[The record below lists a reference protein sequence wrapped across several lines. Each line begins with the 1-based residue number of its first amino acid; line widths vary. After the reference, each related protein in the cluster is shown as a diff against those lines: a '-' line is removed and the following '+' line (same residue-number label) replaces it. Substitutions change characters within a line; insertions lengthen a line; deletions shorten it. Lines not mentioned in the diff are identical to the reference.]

1 MAERKATRLSKAA
14 REFNVGISTIV
25 DFLEKQGFEIDSN
38 PNTKMQPELYDLL
51 LEEYSTDLNVK
62 KESEKLTLRNMRERQ
77 ESISLEDV
85 PSDTEQEEGEELL
98 ITDKT
103 AGAAEPVVTKK
114 EEEPDQES
122 KAESQKPKA
131 DSQKSKAEP
140 QLSGSVVD
148 KAGQPQEA
156 REEAPEEEKEKE
168 EEPAAAKPEA
178 EQAVEEKG
186 EESGPR
192 VLGKIDLDSLNQKT
206 RPGKKQ
212 KESKA
217 ESRKAKEAKDAA
229 EAKKEEAAE
238 KKAKKPEAAKPKVGS
253 RESEV
258 EEAHATT
265 KPGKTGD
272 QEPKEEKPKAAE
284 KKVDETAAGPEK
296 SEEKLTETE
305 AKKKL
310 DEEQNLIPTR
320 VEKLSGPTVVGKIDL
335 PERKKKKP
343 VASSKDNDLHTEHRK
358 KRKRIRKEAGPVDIE
373 SQDRGGKKDRGKKRK
388 RASRPEVNEEDV
400 QKQIKDTLAKLT
412 SKGAKSKTS
421 KYRREKRD
429 AVHARLIEET
439 EQQEQQKNVLKVT
452 EFVSVNELAS
462 MMSVPATEVIQ
473 TCMNLGLFVSINQR
487 LDAETMALVADEFD
501 YKVEFVSVD
510 LIESIRE
517 EEDDPEALKP
527 RPPIVTV
534 MGHVDHGKTKLLD
547 VVRNANVVAGEAGGI
562 TQHIGAYGVK
572 LDDGRRITFLDTPG
586 HEAFTAMR
594 ARGAQITDVAIIVV
608 AADDGVKPQTVE
620 AINHAAAAGV
630 PIVFAINKIDLPAA
644 NPEKIK
650 EELANMNYMVED
662 WGGKYQSQEISA
674 KGNVNIEEL
683 LEKVLLEA
691 ELLELKANP
700 EKPARGTIIESTLD
714 RGRGNVATILV
725 ESGTL
730 KIGDVVLAG
739 HYYGHVK
746 AMFNERGKKI
756 KEGGPATPALI
767 LGLNGAPQAG
777 ESFNVMETDKE
788 AKDIANKR
796 EQLQREQELRT
807 TKHITLDE
815 IGRRIAIGNFQELNV
830 IVKGD
835 VDGSI
840 EALSDSLIKLGTE
853 EIQVNIKHK
862 AVGQIS
868 ESDILLAAA
877 SNAIVIGFQVRPS
890 LSARKL
896 AEKEQIDI
904 RLYSII
910 YDAIE
915 ELKAAME
922 GMLTPEIKEDII
934 GTLEVLDVFKI
945 TKVGTIAGCMVR
957 EGKIRRTSKVRLIRD
972 GIVIYSGELGS
983 LKRFKDDA
991 REVVSGLECGL
1002 NIENFNDIKVGD
1014 MVEAYEE
1021 TEMERTL

>member
-14 REFNVGISTIV
+14 REFNVGISTIIE
-25 DFLEKQGFEIDSN
+25 FLGKKGHEIDSS
-38 PNTKMQPELYDLL
+38 PNSKLDPDLYDLL
-51 LEEYSTDLNVK
+51 EEEYSLDLNVK
-62 KESEKLTLRNMRERQ
+62 KESEKLTLKNLRERQ
-77 ESISLEDV
+77 ESLTLEDV
-85 PSDTEQEEGEELL
+85 KETAEQEEGEELI
-98 ITDKT
+98 ITDHTGT
-103 AGAAEPVVTKK
+103 ADTAAPVAEKEVPKAKEEPV
-114 EEEPDQES
+114 
-122 KAESQKPKA
+122 A
-131 DSQKSKAEP
+131 
-140 QLSGSVVD
+140 
-148 KAGQPQEA
+148 
-156 REEAPEEEKEKE
+156 EKEKPAAKEKKTKTKAEKSKEAE
-168 EEPAAAKPEA
+168 EEVAEVVAPE
-178 EQAVEEKG
+178 G
-186 EESGPR
+186 GPR
-192 VLGKIDLDSLNQKT
+192 VVGKIDLDSMNQKT
-206 RPGKKQ
+206 RPSKK
-212 KESKA
+212 SKA
-217 ESRKAKEAKDAA
+217 KAKEED
-229 EAKKEEAAE
+229 KKEEE
-238 KKAKKPEAAKPKVGS
+238 LKEADS
-253 RESEV
+253 QESTEV
-258 EEAHATT
+258 EEKLPET
-265 KPGKTGD
+265 KAETGD
-272 QEPKEEKPKAAE
+272 QD
-284 KKVDETAAGPEK
+284 V
-296 SEEKLTETE
+296 SETETE
-305 AKKKL
+305 EVKTEQTEVSEEEVSEA
-310 DEEQNLIPTR
+310 EEQSTEESKDESNLIPTR
-320 VEKLSGPTVVGKIDL
+320 VQKLTGPTVVGKIEL
-335 PERKKKKP
+335 PKKREPKKKP
-343 VASSKDNDLHTEHRK
+343 VASSKDDQSLDQKK
-358 KRKRIRKEAGPVDIE
+358 KRKRIKKETGPVDI
-373 SQDRGGKKDRGKKRK
+373 DRQKAGAAREKTGKKRK
-388 RASRPEVNEEDV
+388 RAARPEVNEEDV

-429 AVHARLIEET
+429 AVQAKLQEET
-439 EQQEQQKNVLKVT
+439 DALEERQNVLQVT
-452 EFVSVNELAS
+452 EFVSVSELAN
-462 MMSVPATEVIQ
+462 MMSVAPTEVIQ

-501 YKVEFVSVD
+501 FKVEFVSVD
-510 LIESIRE
+510 VVASIQDD
-517 EEDDPEALKP
+517 EDAPEDLLP

-547 VVRNANVVAGEAGGI
+547 VVRHANVVAGEAGGI
-562 TQHIGAYGVK
+562 TQHIGAYGVE
-572 LDDGRRITFLDTPG
+572 LEGGRKITFLDTPG

-650 EELANMNYMVED
+650 EELAAMNYMVED

-674 KGNVNIEEL
+674 KGNINIEEL

-700 EKPARGTIIESTLD
+700 DKPARGTVVESTLD
-714 RGRGNVATILV
+714 RGRGNIATILV

-739 HYYGHVK
+739 QYYGHVK

-756 KEGGPATPALI
+756 KTAGPSRPALI

-777 ESFNVMETDKE
+777 ESFNVMDTDKE
-788 AKDIANKR
+788 AKEIANKR

-840 EALSDSLIKLGTE
+840 EALSDSLIKLSTE

-915 ELKAAME
+915 EVKAAME

-934 GTLEVLDVFKI
+934 GTLEILETFKI
-945 TKVGTIAGCMVR
+945 TKVGTIAGCIVR

-972 GIVIYSGELGS
+972 GIVIYGGELGS

-991 REVVSGLECGL
+991 KEVVSGLECGL

-1021 TEMERTL
+1021 TELKKTL